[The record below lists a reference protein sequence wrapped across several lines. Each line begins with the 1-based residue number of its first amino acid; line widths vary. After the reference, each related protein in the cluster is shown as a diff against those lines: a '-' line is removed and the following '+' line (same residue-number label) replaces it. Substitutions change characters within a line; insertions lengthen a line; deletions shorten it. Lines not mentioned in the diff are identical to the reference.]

1 LANAQSGPNS
11 DFSAEFKVP
20 ATNSMQVLI
29 DAGFIALARETAWET
44 RRAS

>member
-1 LANAQSGPNS
+1 MRKESGPNP

-20 ATNSMQVLI
+20 ATNSMQVFI
-29 DAGFIALARETAWET
+29 DAGFIALTRETAREA

>member
-1 LANAQSGPNS
+1 MRKESGPNP

-20 ATNSMQVLI
+20 ATNSVQIFVG
-29 DAGFIALARETAWET
+29 AGFIALARETAWEA